1 MLCTKS
7 EFILTIL
14 FASGLHKFA
23 IFMGCTVR
31 RGVHFFKVCFSYS
44 N

>member
-7 EFILTIL
+7 ELILTIL

-23 IFMGCTVR
+23 IFMGSTVR
-31 RGVHFFKVCFSYS
+31 RGVHILKCVFSYP